1 MRKVTGKLFTF
12 LHTFVCLA
20 ILYNL
25 IYIIIY
31 GTQYQVLYTHG
42 GDARHRRPAYLW
54 RGHARDRRCFLERR
68 RRGFWRNIY
77 ERRSRFLSKTNQSTS
92 VTFYPVSADKYSTQP
107 DSVADRPV
115 YDAPFYILTKN
126 DVFRVAVAE
135 EQEGP
140 SYFMIFSSTESLA
153 PPIFSDTLTISGT
166 TLTFT
171 PRGESTAVTKSDV
184 MYYPTETGAYTYV
197 TSKRGVI
204 TPEYGT
210 YFALENTPVYCFG
223 QYTLPSPA
231 TGIAFF
237 MIDGTP
243 QTNTMTVY
251 GADTHSD
258 SAEITI
264 TDNQITDVS
273 FSIATADVSINPA
286 SLDDGNIRMFYM
298 VLPVEVGGS
307 GGSGMSSTLTTI
319 LSVIPL
325 ILTVGL
331 VIGAIGFLR
340 MKN

>member
-1 MRKVTGKLFTF
+1 MELNIKSFILMAVTLVIGVL
-12 LHTFVCLA
+12 
-20 ILYNL
+20 L
-25 IYIIIY
+25 IAGVVTPVIADVSSN
-31 GTQYQVLYTHG
+31 GDGEGSGETYTNEG
-42 GDARHRRPAYLW
+42 QG
-54 RGHARDRRCFLERR
+54 
-68 RRGFWRNIY
+68 
-77 ERRSRFLSKTNQSTS
+77 FLSKTNQSTS
-92 VTFYPVSADKYSTQP
+92 VTFYPVSVDKYSTQP
-107 DSVADRPV
+107 DSVTDRPV
-115 YDAPFYILTKN
+115 YDAPFYILAKN
-126 DVFRVAVAE
+126 DVFRVMVAE

-140 SYFMIFSSTESLA
+140 SYFMVFPSSESLA

-166 TLTFT
+166 TLTMIS
-171 PRGESTAVTKSDV
+171 RGDGTTVTESNI

-197 TSKRGVI
+197 TSKLGAN

-223 QYTLPSPA
+223 TYTLPSPS
-231 TGIAFF
+231 TGMAFF

-258 SAEITI
+258 SAEITL
-264 TDNQITDVS
+264 TDNQVTDIS
-273 FSIATADVSINPA
+273 FSIATADISLDPA

-325 ILTVGL
+325 VLTVGL
-331 VIGAIGFLR
+331 VLGAVAFIR